1 MTNRRKRGINQIRNN
16 LQMKLIEKI
25 MKETKMKR
33 IYDNLVSFI
42 LYDDNNNNND
52 NNNNDDD
59 NNNNNNDNNN
69 SYHVF
74 D

>member
-1 MTNRRKRGINQIRNN
+1 
-16 LQMKLIEKI
+16 MKLIEKI

-52 NNNNDDD
+52 NIDK
-59 NNNNNNDNNN
+59 NNN